1 VHGLTVNSFLL
12 RRIALKKAILL
23 HFTKTFSSSLI
34 DRNGDI
40 LVYYA
45 SMKNFSVTFRG
56 KDGKQDVIQIAAE
69 DRKGVFDELAKR
81 GVAAIRIEETN
92 GKAKPR
98 RPAVDKKN
106 PAIAK
111 GLVAGV
117 IVVAVAVGAFL
128 YLTKDKA
135 SAPEEATPKKPAKIH
150 EVTPVKVEPKHV
162 EEKVEEP
169 PKIDPNARPT
179 KVGETVNGYIKL
191 PSGRIHRVLGVVTNS
206 ATASIKGKYE
216 IFDHACENE
225 IAGFLSMEPGQGLVG
240 TPRYNGRFKRDFLES
255 LKHPIIVSQ
264 DDSPE
269 DAALKRNVIQAK
281 IELKEALDR
290 GEDIEQIMLD
300 TRREMQ
306 DLARYKQELK
316 QQMHEMVKNSDGEMT
331 TEEMEDLLKAA
342 NQMLDAKGIAPMTFG
357 PLTRRKIMMMR
368 DQEVNP

>member
-1 VHGLTVNSFLL
+1 MDWIVTYRGKSGSQEQMSLEAESREAVFKELARRGLT
-12 RRIALKKAILL
+12 
-23 HFTKTFSSSLI
+23 
-34 DRNGDI
+34 
-40 LVYYA
+40 
-45 SMKNFSVTFRG
+45 
-56 KDGKQDVIQIAAE
+56 
-69 DRKGVFDELAKR
+69 
-81 GVAAIRIEETN
+81 AIRIEQAN
-92 GKAKPR
+92 GKAKLRKAP
-98 RPAVDKKN
+98 PKGGSKPSSVFKG
-106 PAIAK
+106 AIA
-111 GLVAGV
+111 GV
-117 IVVAVAVGAFL
+117 TVVIAAVGAWYFL
-128 YLTKDKA
+128 SQQQETA
-135 SAPEEATPKKPAKIH
+135 QPESKPKKIAKIA
-150 EVTPVKVEPKHV
+150 EVTPAPAVPKPV

-255 LKHPIIVSQ
+255 LKHPIIVSK

-316 QQMHEMVKNSDGEMT
+316 QQMHEMVKSSEGEMT
-331 TEEMEDLLKAA
+331 TEEMQDLLDAA
-342 NQMLDAKGIAPMTFG
+342 NKMLDAKGIAPMTFG

-368 DQEVNP
+368 EQEAATP

>member
-1 VHGLTVNSFLL
+1 MDW
-12 RRIALKKAILL
+12 I
-23 HFTKTFSSSLI
+23 
-34 DRNGDI
+34 
-40 LVYYA
+40 
-45 SMKNFSVTFRG
+45 VTYRG
-56 KDGKQDVIQIAAE
+56 KGGGQEQMSLEAE
-69 DRKGVFDELAKR
+69 SREAVFKELAQR
-81 GVAAIRIEETN
+81 GVSAIRIEQAN

-98 RPAVDKKN
+98 TASPKSGNKPSGVFKG
-106 PAIAK
+106 AIA
-111 GLVAGV
+111 GI
-117 IVVAVAVGAFL
+117 IVVAAAVGAFWF
-128 YLTKDKA
+128 LTNDK
-135 SAPEEATPKKPAKIH
+135 SAPEQPKEKKTSRIV
-150 EVTPVKVEPKHV
+150 EVTPAPAAPPKPV
-162 EEKVEEP
+162 DEKVEEP
-169 PKIDPNARPT
+169 PKVDPNARPT

-255 LKHPIIVSQ
+255 LKHPIIVSK

-300 TRREMQ
+300 TRKEMQ

-316 QQMHEMVKNSDGEMT
+316 QQMHEMVKGDSEMT
-331 TEEMEDLLKAA
+331 TEEMQDLLDAA
-342 NQMLDAKGIAPMTFG
+342 NKMLDAKGIAPMTFG

-368 DQEVNP
+368 EQEASADN

>member
-1 VHGLTVNSFLL
+1 M
-12 RRIALKKAILL
+12 KA
-23 HFTKTFSSSLI
+23 FQ
-34 DRNGDI
+34 
-40 LVYYA
+40 
-45 SMKNFSVTFRG
+45 VTYRD
-56 KDGKQDVIQIAAE
+56 KDGRQSVMQIEADDRQAVFAE
-69 DRKGVFDELAKR
+69 LVKR
-81 GVAAIRIEETN
+81 GISAVKIEETD
-92 GKAKPR
+92 GKMKPCKTR
-98 RPAVDKKN
+98 SLKRGAGNFIPDRPLF
-106 PAIAK
+106 K

-117 IVVAVAVGAFL
+117 TVVALSIATYWF
-128 YLTKDKA
+128 LTKAPPPK
-135 SAPEEATPKKPAKIH
+135 PEEAKPKKPSAIVKAPSVPAKPKPQQV
-150 EVTPVKVEPKHV
+150 EVKI
-162 EEKVEEP
+162 EEP
-169 PKIDPNARPT
+169 PKVDPDARPT

-206 ATASIKGKYE
+206 ATAAIKGKYE

-225 IAGFLSMEPGQGLVG
+225 IAGFLAMEPGQGLVG

-255 LKHPIIVSQ
+255 LKHPITITQ

-281 IELKEALDR
+281 ITLKEALDR

-316 QQMHEMVKNSDGEMT
+316 QQMHEMVKGDGEMT

-368 DQEVNP
+368 EQKTGVR

>member
-1 VHGLTVNSFLL
+1 
-12 RRIALKKAILL
+12 
-23 HFTKTFSSSLI
+23 
-34 DRNGDI
+34 
-40 LVYYA
+40 
-45 SMKNFSVTFRG
+45 MKNFAVTYRG
-56 KDGKQDVIQIAAE
+56 KDGKQESIQMAAE
-69 DRKGVFDELAKR
+69 DRQGVFDELAKR
-81 GVAAIRIEETN
+81 GISAIRVEETN

-98 RPAVDKKN
+98 KAS
-106 PAIAK
+106 AK
-111 GLVAGV
+111 GGGKPSGVVKGAVAGL
-117 IVVAVAVGAFL
+117 IVVAVAVGAFWL
-128 YLTKDKA
+128 LTND
-135 SAPEEATPKKPAKIH
+135 KPATEQPKEKKSAKIA
-150 EVTPVKVEPKHV
+150 EVTPVPAPQKPVE
-162 EEKVEEP
+162 EEKVEP
-169 PKIDPNARPT
+169 PKVDPNARPT

-255 LKHPIIVSQ
+255 LKHPIIVSK

-300 TRREMQ
+300 TRKEMQ
-306 DLARYKQELK
+306 DLARYTQELR
-316 QQMHEMVKNSDGEMT
+316 QQMHEMVKGDSEMT
-331 TEEMEDLLKAA
+331 TEEMQDLLDAA
-342 NQMLDAKGIAPMTFG
+342 NKMLDAKGIAPMTFG

-368 DQEVNP
+368 EQEASSDN

>member
-1 VHGLTVNSFLL
+1 MAWFTVQYRGPDGKTESVQIESADRAGVF
-12 RRIALKKAILL
+12 AELKK
-23 HFTKTFSSSLI
+23 
-34 DRNGDI
+34 
-40 LVYYA
+40 
-45 SMKNFSVTFRG
+45 RG
-56 KDGKQDVIQIAAE
+56 ISAVRVDEA
-69 DRKGVFDELAKR
+69 KGRVKPAKS
-81 GVAAIRIEETN
+81 
-92 GKAKPR
+92 
-98 RPAVDKKN
+98 AVDKTGKS

-111 GLVAGV
+111 GLVVGV
-117 IVVAVAVGAFL
+117 VVVASAVAAWYFL
-128 YLTKDKA
+128 SQKPE
-135 SAPEEATPKKPAKIH
+135 APTEPTAEKPAK
-150 EVTPVKVEPKHV
+150 TPPAVSTKVIPKSV

-169 PKIDPNARPT
+169 PKVDPNARPT

-255 LKHPIIVSQ
+255 LKHPIVVTP

-269 DAALKRNVIQAK
+269 DAALKRNVIKAK

-300 TRREMQ
+300 TRKEMQ

-316 QQMHEMVKNSDGEMT
+316 QQMHEMVKGDGEMT
-331 TEEMEDLLKAA
+331 TEEMEDLLNAA
-342 NQMLDAKGIAPMTFG
+342 NKLLDAKGIAPMTFG

-368 DQEVNP
+368 EQESDSDN

>member
-1 VHGLTVNSFLL
+1 MAWFTVQYRGADGKTESVQIESADRAGVF
-12 RRIALKKAILL
+12 AELKK
-23 HFTKTFSSSLI
+23 
-34 DRNGDI
+34 
-40 LVYYA
+40 
-45 SMKNFSVTFRG
+45 RG
-56 KDGKQDVIQIAAE
+56 ISAVRVDEAKGKV
-69 DRKGVFDELAKR
+69 KPAKS
-81 GVAAIRIEETN
+81 
-92 GKAKPR
+92 
-98 RPAVDKKN
+98 AVDKTGKSS
-106 PAIAK
+106 AIAK

-117 IVVAVAVGAFL
+117 VVVASAVAAWYFL
-128 YLTKDKA
+128 SQKPE
-135 SAPEEATPKKPAKIH
+135 APTEPTAEKPAKTSPA
-150 EVTPVKVEPKHV
+150 VPTKVAPKPV
-162 EEKVEEP
+162 EEKAEEP

-255 LKHPIIVSQ
+255 LKHPIVVTP

-269 DAALKRNVIQAK
+269 DAALKRNVIKAK

-300 TRREMQ
+300 TRKEMQ

-316 QQMHEMVKNSDGEMT
+316 QQMHEMVKGDSEMT
-331 TEEMEDLLKAA
+331 TEEMEDLLNAA
-342 NQMLDAKGIAPMTFG
+342 NKLLDAKGIAPMTFG

-368 DQEVNP
+368 EQESNSDN

>member
-1 VHGLTVNSFLL
+1 MAWFTVQYRGPDGKNESVQIEAADRAGVF
-12 RRIALKKAILL
+12 AELKK
-23 HFTKTFSSSLI
+23 
-34 DRNGDI
+34 
-40 LVYYA
+40 
-45 SMKNFSVTFRG
+45 RG
-56 KDGKQDVIQIAAE
+56 ISAVRVDEA
-69 DRKGVFDELAKR
+69 KGRVKPAKS
-81 GVAAIRIEETN
+81 
-92 GKAKPR
+92 
-98 RPAVDKKN
+98 AVDKTGKS

-117 IVVAVAVGAFL
+117 VVVASAVAAWYFL
-128 YLTKDKA
+128 SQKPE
-135 SAPEEATPKKPAKIH
+135 APTEPTAEKPAK
-150 EVTPVKVEPKHV
+150 TPPAVSTKVIPKSV

-169 PKIDPNARPT
+169 PKVDPNARPT

-191 PSGRIHRVLGVVTNS
+191 PSGRIPRVLGVVTNS

-255 LKHPIIVSQ
+255 LKHPIVVTP

-269 DAALKRNVIQAK
+269 DAALKRNVIKAK

-300 TRREMQ
+300 TRKEMQ

-316 QQMHEMVKNSDGEMT
+316 QHMHEMVKGDGEMT
-331 TEEMEDLLKAA
+331 TEEMEDLLNAA
-342 NQMLDAKGIAPMTFG
+342 NKLLDAKGIAPMTFG

-368 DQEVNP
+368 ERESDSDN

>member
-1 VHGLTVNSFLL
+1 MDWIVTDRGKSGSQEQMSLEAESREAVFKELARRGLT
-12 RRIALKKAILL
+12 
-23 HFTKTFSSSLI
+23 
-34 DRNGDI
+34 
-40 LVYYA
+40 
-45 SMKNFSVTFRG
+45 
-56 KDGKQDVIQIAAE
+56 
-69 DRKGVFDELAKR
+69 
-81 GVAAIRIEETN
+81 AIRIEQAN
-92 GKAKPR
+92 GKAKLRKAP
-98 RPAVDKKN
+98 PKGGSKPSSVFKG
-106 PAIAK
+106 AIA
-111 GLVAGV
+111 GV
-117 IVVAVAVGAFL
+117 TVVIAAVGAWYFL
-128 YLTKDKA
+128 SQQQETA
-135 SAPEEATPKKPAKIH
+135 QPESKPKKIAKIA
-150 EVTPVKVEPKHV
+150 EVTPAPAVPKPV

-255 LKHPIIVSQ
+255 LKHPIIVSK

-316 QQMHEMVKNSDGEMT
+316 QQMHEMVKSSEGEMT
-331 TEEMEDLLKAA
+331 TEEMQDLLDAA
-342 NQMLDAKGIAPMTFG
+342 NKMLDAKGIAPMTFG

-368 DQEVNP
+368 EQEAATP